1 MKKLAVFLI
10 SIIVMLLTVSFFGI
24 NEVLQVLLTSNI
36 TLLFFAVVC
45 QLVIIVLYGLR
56 FKIITSK
63 YKKLSVKEAINVAT
77 IGNFVSQITPV
88 AKIGG
93 QPLMIYMI
101 KDKIGSEK
109 SSAVVIMDTVVD
121 FIVSVLLVALIIVF
135 FYNLI
140 PFVLLAPLIIF
151 AIITLALIFGFLKM
165 FLSKSTLSKI
175 VDWFLEKV
183 KRFKKIDKIFHT
195 NIFQYSFSKTLRDK
209 KIMSLGMI
217 VSTAIKGFEMLRVW
231 IIFAAIGISLPVSL
245 LLIIWSV
252 MLLVLSIPW
261 LPGHLG
267 LFEFGVSSAFVILGL
282 APSQAAGGI
291 LLDRFVSFWFVLA
304 FSAVL
309 IWLSRHKFSNILNVP
324 ENRQLE

>member
-1 MKKLAVFLI
+1 MKKLALFAI
-10 SIIVMLLTVSFFGI
+10 SIIIMLITISFFGI
-24 NEVLQVLLTSNI
+24 TEVFSVLLASNMNFV
-36 TLLFFAVVC
+36 FFAVLC
-45 QLVIIVLYGLR
+45 QIAIILLYGLR

-63 YKKLSVKEAINVAT
+63 YKKLAVKDAINIAT
-77 IGNFVSQITPV
+77 IGNFVSQLTPV
-88 AKIGG
+88 AKVGG

-121 FIVSVLLVALIIVF
+121 FIVSVLLVALIIIF

-140 PFVLLAPLIIF
+140 PFVLLVPLIVF

-165 FLSKSTLSKI
+165 FLSKDALSRVI
-175 VDWFLEKV
+175 DWFLEKI

-195 NIFQYSFSKTLRDK
+195 NIFQYSFSRTLRDK
-209 KIMSLGMI
+209 KIMSLGMFI
-217 VSTAIKGFEMLRVW
+217 SVLIKGFEMLRVW
-231 IIFAAIGISLPVSL
+231 VIFAAIGIFLPTSL
-245 LLIIWSV
+245 LLIIWAI

-282 APSQAAGGI
+282 VPSQAAGGI

-309 IWLSRHKFSNILNVP
+309 IWLSRNKISSIINMSEAKELD
-324 ENRQLE
+324 